1 MTSPTRTSGP
11 TRAGR
16 ASARDL
22 LRLLR
27 ERGPLSR
34 SELAALADIAVSTA
48 SLRVDELVA
57 AGLVEDAEIGR
68 SRGGRRPRLVR
79 ATSSG
84 GVVAAAELGSHHV
97 RVALVSP
104 AGSVDAVTQ
113 QTVDLE
119 TGPDAVLGEV
129 AHHIDG
135 LLEAHGSPA
144 LLGVGVG
151 LPGPVDPA
159 TGHVRSPSRMPGWH
173 DADVGGWLG
182 RRFQVPA
189 LVDNDANLLA
199 VGEYRARQAAQP
211 LQHLVAV
218 KVGRGIG
225 CGLVARGHLHYGASG
240 AAGDISHVRLVGI
253 ADVDALPCACGNR
266 GCLETVASGAA
277 LLEQM
282 GDAGRHLEGLEALI
296 GLVTSGDPAANL
308 AVRSAGR
315 HLGSVLAVVVNF
327 FNPEVLALGGLLAT
341 AEPFVA
347 SVRAAIYEQC
357 LPLASESVTITPAV
371 TGPDGALR
379 GAAALVFDRLVPAQD

>member
-1 MTSPTRTSGP
+1 MIGSV
-11 TRAGR
+11 RAGR
-16 ASARDL
+16 PTSGDL

-34 SELAALADIAVSTA
+34 SELAALAEIAVSTA
-48 SLRVDELVA
+48 SLRVDGLIA

-97 RVALVSP
+97 RIALVSP
-104 AGSVDAVTQ
+104 AAAVDAVSQ
-113 QTVDLE
+113 HSVDL
-119 TGPDAVLGEV
+119 GAGFQAVLQEV
-129 AHHIDG
+129 AGHIDG

-144 LLGVGVG
+144 LLGVGIG
-151 LPGPVDPA
+151 MPGPVDPA

-173 DADVGGWLG
+173 DADVGGWMSE
-182 RRFQVPA
+182 RFGVPA

-199 VGEYRARQAAQP
+199 VGEYRVRQAAHP

-225 CGLVARGHLHYGASG
+225 CGLVAGGNLHYGGSG

-253 ADVDALPCACGNR
+253 ADAEALPCACGNR

-277 LLEQM
+277 LLDQLA
-282 GDAGRHLEGLEALI
+282 DAGRDLVTLEALI

-308 AVRSAGR
+308 AVRTAGR

-357 LPLASESVTITPAV
+357 LPMASESVTITQAV
-371 TGPDGALR
+371 TGPDGALL
-379 GAAALVFDRLVPAQD
+379 GAAALLFDRLVPAQD